1 MLPNLTAAPPRSGDR
16 FLLTQASTQTLTLG
30 LPLTRPQP
38 QHQAPG
44 QRVLLRDGRRGR
56 GGGGG
61 RQERGQG
68 APLAACHL
76 PLATCYLAPLLPTTT
91 YHLLTLTLTLTLTK
105 AAWTKGQGYANA
117 YLDIVNRAINAKVG
131 DKFGQIEGSI

>member
-1 MLPNLTAAPPRSGDR
+1 MWPTRRRRATR
-16 FLLTQASTQTLTLG
+16 
-30 LPLTRPQP
+30 TRP
-38 QHQAPG
+38 
-44 QRVLLRDGRRGR
+44 RRATR
-56 GGGGG
+56 
-61 RQERGQG
+61 R
-68 APLAACHL
+68 L
-76 PLATCYLAPLLPTTT
+76 PLATCYLAPLLPPTT